1 LNLFSPVKRLVNK
14 LYQITLVS
22 TKLGSGIKSTTQLFF
37 WGCFKSVFD
46 YPNISP
52 KNPIAI
58 RFRNNN
64 YLYHFRN
71 YSDFG
76 LAYEILVENSYKL
89 DHHFCCNPKNIVD
102 LGANSGMSAIYLNSL
117 FPNATVHC
125 YEPDPHTFSQFQ
137 LNTAKIRNI
146 SGYQEVVSDAK
157 GHVEFLADPKSNV
170 TSSIIRR
177 NSRQI
182 PITVKSRCL
191 NSVINKIG
199 APIDLLK
206 IDIEGSEEVVFRS
219 FENFSLIRNLVGE
232 LHFDLCDAQSVLE
245 KLHQHYENI
254 QLFPFGGN
262 RCYVIA
268 SNPVTSFTFN
278 FRNEV
283 KRTTAEYLVD
293 QAV

>member
-1 LNLFSPVKRLVNK
+1 MKPFSTVKRLVNK
-14 LYQITLVS
+14 LYQVTLVS

-37 WGCFKSVFD
+37 WGSLKSIFD
-46 YPNISP
+46 YPQLSP
-52 KNPIAI
+52 KSPIAI
-58 RFRNNN
+58 RFRDNE
-64 YLYHFRN
+64 YFYYFRN

-76 LAYEILVENSYKL
+76 LAYEILVENAYKL
-89 DHHFCCNPKNIVD
+89 DHNFCCTPENIVD

-117 FPNATVHC
+117 FPDAKVHC
-125 YEPDPHTFSQFQ
+125 YEPDPHTFALFE
-137 LNTAKIRNI
+137 LNTANITNI
-146 SGYQEVVSDAK
+146 SGYQEVISDSK
-157 GHVEFLADPKSNV
+157 GHIEFLADPKSNV

-177 NSRQI
+177 NSRQV
-182 PITVKSRCL
+182 PIIVKSRCL

-206 IDIEGSEEVVFRS
+206 VDIEGSEEVVFKS
-219 FENFSLIRNLVGE
+219 FENFSHIKHLVGE

-254 QLFPFGGN
+254 QLFPFGDN

-268 SNPVTSFTFN
+268 SNPVATLAFN
-278 FRNEV
+278 FRDEIE
-283 KRTTAEYLVD
+283 RTTAEYLVD